1 MKFAV
6 SFLVLLFAFADVG
19 TAQQPIPAQMA
30 SPITTPIP
38 TVTPIPTPTA
48 TPTPKATPAPTP
60 APTPTAT
67 PRPPSNLRIL
77 KVGRRVETQSL
88 TAFDEGDH
96 KVER

>member
-1 MKFAV
+1 MAAV
-6 SFLVLLFAFADVG
+6 SLVDSARCQVSKLQKPGERTLDEVCCQLLGVA
-19 TAQQPIPAQMA
+19 IPAQMA

-67 PRPPSNLRIL
+67 PR
-77 KVGRRVETQSL
+77 RRL
-88 TAFDEGDH
+88 ICAF
-96 KVER
+96 